1 MFAMLSGKM
10 PFHYS
15 DRENI
20 NILFKR
26 IRANNVSFHASVFT
40 NCADEAKDLILRMLA
55 KSHLER
61 ISIHDALN
69 HEFFIDKQSNGDL
82 IKKSFVR
89 SKTID
94 TEIISNL

>member
-1 MFAMLSGKM
+1 MLSGKM

-26 IRANNVSFHASVFT
+26 IRANHVSFHASVFS
-40 NCADEAKDLILRMLA
+40 NCADEAKDLILRMLE

-69 HEFFIDKQSNGDL
+69 HKFFTSNQSNGGDDN
-82 IKKSFVR
+82 KKTFVR

-94 TEIISNL
+94 SEIISNL